1 MNKADTLINE
11 AEIDIKNKCFNKA
24 VSASYFAVRKE
35 IELLARSL
43 RSAIPKKDDK
53 LINILKYLG
62 KEELAVQAFYLYER
76 RKDADYSE
84 IEINEELAVNCINIA
99 KKLINE
105 IRKFIPLLKD

>member
-1 MNKADTLINE
+1 
-11 AEIDIKNKCFNKA
+11 
-24 VSASYFAVRKE
+24 
-35 IELLARSL
+35 
-43 RSAIPKKDDK
+43 

-99 KKLINE
+99 KN
-105 IRKFIPLLKD
+105 